1 MFLFYRRTE
10 LSHIGGYFDRHKPP
24 RFDRIYDREQ
34 AKLWTIY
41 ARGEKV
47 FGAKTFLHLGTYIN
61 LYMLEFSMKW
71 PFPDIYSFRVN
82 KNLRLQKPRFA
93 KTSVKRSRIIAW
105 ELKLEWE
112 HLSRAF
118 VDWFSRKCLGELQ
131 TRGYRKATN
140 KNRTAHGLNG
150 K

>member
-10 LSHIGGYFDRHKPP
+10 LSHIGGYFDGHKPP

-82 KNLRLQKPRFA
+82 KNLRLQNHALQKPRS
-93 KTSVKRSRIIAW
+93 KDP
-105 ELKLEWE
+105 ELLPES
-112 HLSRAF
+112 L
-118 VDWFSRKCLGELQ
+118 
-131 TRGYRKATN
+131 N
-140 KNRTAHGLNG
+140 LNG
-150 K
+150 NIFLELL